1 MTKEEHIKNL
11 KAIKKVGLCKKYL
24 DSMNEAIKALEQQ
37 PCGDCVSR
45 QSILEELNRLGRHAF
60 KDDTDYDCLFDFV
73 DRLPPVTP
81 TRKSGLRW
89 IERFDNEDK
98 WLECPHCHKDSDNA
112 YAYCPNCGAS
122 FKEEKRGNLDGS
134 N

>member
-112 YAYCPNCGAS
+112 YAYCPNCGA
-122 FKEEKRGNLDGS
+122 EMRGAENG
-134 N
+134 